1 MRIALV
7 VISKNEDPYIE
18 EWINYHIKLGVSN
31 VVIYQN
37 NWIYKGSNPNV
48 DLIEFNG
55 KTKQIS
61 AYRHFMNNY
70 HDKFDWAVFIDV
82 DEFIVLKKHKTLE
95 EFILSCGDTNVI
107 SMNWVLFGDNGHK
120 ELGEDTSVLR
130 RFTKR
135 QNKSNPHIKSISRVN
150 TSILFTNPHST
161 NQIWIDTNGKRGSGP
176 YNIDGPID
184 VIQLNHYFTKTKPEF
199 KNKISRGRA
208 DTIRQRSISD
218 FDVHNF
224 NEIED
229 LLAYNFLYE
238 N

>member
-1 MRIALV
+1 
-7 VISKNEDPYIE
+7 
-18 EWINYHIKLGVSN
+18 
-31 VVIYQN
+31 
-37 NWIYKGSNPNV
+37 
-48 DLIEFNG
+48 
-55 KTKQIS
+55 
-61 AYRHFMNNY
+61 
-70 HDKFDWAVFIDV
+70 
-82 DEFIVLKKHKTLE
+82 
-95 EFILSCGDTNVI
+95 
-107 SMNWVLFGDNGHK
+107 MNWVLFGDNGHK